1 MIDGKNFFD
10 QLVKIDMIT
19 YSNIR
24 KIATGQEHDY
34 TAARLLD
41 CNYFN
46 IYYETIVIDL
56 SNQEILYA
64 DPKHDSI

>member
-1 MIDGKNFFD
+1 MI
-10 QLVKIDMIT
+10 I

-34 TAARLLD
+34 TTARLLD